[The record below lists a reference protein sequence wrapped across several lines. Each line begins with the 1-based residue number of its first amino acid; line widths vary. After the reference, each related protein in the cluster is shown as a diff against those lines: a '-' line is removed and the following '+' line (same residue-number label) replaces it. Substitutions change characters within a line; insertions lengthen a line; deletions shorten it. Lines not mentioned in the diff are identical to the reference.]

1 MPRIHPEK
9 DINPEKDRRRGAI
22 LILAGLM
29 CLVLIPITGLV
40 VDGSNA
46 YMMRL
51 ELSSALDAAVLAGA
65 RSLNV
70 GANVTAQSTNATTV
84 ATSVFNANIKAM
96 NGKLKNVS
104 FTPSSPIPP
113 AGTYV
118 RTVSATA
125 SASLPLSMMGML
137 GFSSVNISLTA
148 KAQRRDVN
156 VMLVLDH
163 SGSMAAVLPSM
174 LTDATD
180 FVNMFAS
187 GRDNLGLVTFA
198 GGTFVA
204 YPPKTSFQTDSP
216 NVPTMISQLTT
227 YNGATN
233 TSEAIWLAYQ
243 QLKTLNQPGAV
254 NVLVVFTDGLANTF
268 TANFYSL
275 VNSAAGCGKLT
286 SPLTGVIMSD
296 VNETSTAGLA
306 DPTATSLNDPTED
319 RGAPQSNGCA
329 NISDNGAPNWNISSY
344 LTGLPTTDSYGNS
357 TNGTGSISAY
367 MPVNVSSVTAVSVTN
382 AGLNLLDDAANRI
395 RSDATLKPVI
405 YTIGLGNNPGL
416 PPDNVLLARVAND
429 PTSPSYNSA
438 QPAGY
443 FTFSPTIAELHAAF
457 LRVAS
462 MVIRLAQ

>member
-1 MPRIHPEK
+1 MQRVPLEK
-9 DINPEKDRRRGAI
+9 DKRRGAI
-22 LILAGLM
+22 LILAALM

-51 ELSSALDAAVLAGA
+51 ELSTALDAAVLAGA
-65 RSLNV
+65 RGLNV

-84 ATSVFNANIKAM
+84 ATSVFNANIAAM

-104 FTPSSPIPP
+104 FAPVSPIPP

-125 SASLPLSMMGML
+125 SANLPLSMMGIL
-137 GFSSVNISLTA
+137 GFSTVHISLTA
-148 KAQRRDVN
+148 QAQRRDVN

-198 GGTFVA
+198 GSTFVA
-204 YPPKTSFQTDSP
+204 YPPKTSFLTDSP
-216 NVPTMISQLTT
+216 NVPALIGQLTT

-233 TSEAIWLAYQ
+233 TSQAIWLAYQ

-254 NVLVVFTDGLANTF
+254 NVVVVFTDGLANTF
-268 TANFYSL
+268 TADFYPF
-275 VNSAAGCGKLT
+275 VNSSAGCSKLT
-286 SPLTGVIMSD
+286 SPLTGVIMAD
-296 VNETSTAGLA
+296 TTGTTVAGLA
-306 DPTATSLNDPTED
+306 DPTANSLNDATEN
-319 RGAPQSNGCA
+319 RGAPEANGCA
-329 NISDNGAPNWNISSY
+329 SISDNGALNWNISSY
-344 LTGLPTTDSYGNS
+344 LTGLPATDSYGNA
-357 TNGTGSISAY
+357 TNGVGSTYGTYGPYKA
-367 MPVNVSSVTAVSVTN
+367 VDLTSVTGTSVTN
-382 AGLNLLDDAANRI
+382 AGLNLLDYAANRI

-416 PPDNVLLARVAND
+416 PPDQALMARVAND

-438 QPAGY
+438 QSAGY
-443 FTFSPTIAELHAAF
+443 FAFSPTIAELHTAF